1 MTGLLRWQIFSAYGI
16 ALASLWAYAR
26 TTNQADAAEANR
38 VLDWA
43 PLWAILALAV
53 YAGGSVVYGVATFR
67 DCPEAAT
74 EIEQQVKEARKEL
87 KRRGILA

>member
-26 TTNQADAAEANR
+26 AKADEANR

>member
-1 MTGLLRWQIFSAYGI
+1 MTGLLRWQIFAAYGV

-26 TTNQADAAEANR
+26 TTKADPGNANL
-38 VLDWA
+38 VLDFA
-43 PLWAILALAV
+43 PLWAILALGV
-53 YAGGSVVYGVATFR
+53 YALGCVLYGVATFR

-74 EIEQQVKEARKEL
+74 EIEQQVAEARKEL